1 MYTLMHK
8 SNNIYTGSMFRK
20 LQNADEKIKG
30 LNKWRNMFIDW
41 YNTGHGINMSVLP
54 RVIYLQS
61 DHSKQSDLFNTIPIK
76 ILEIFLVDMEEI
88 ILKFIC

>member
-1 MYTLMHK
+1 MHK
-8 SNNIYTGSMFRK
+8 SNNIYTGSMFWN

-30 LNKWRNMFIDW
+30 LNKWRDMFMDW
-41 YNTGHGINMSVLP
+41 YDTGHGINTSVLP
-54 RVIYLQS
+54 RVIY
-61 DHSKQSDLFNTIPIK
+61 LFNTIPIK